1 MKKNNQIENHFAEN
15 LKFLRKEN
23 KLSQDFLGSLIDV
36 DYSTIGK
43 YETGKRSPSAENG
56 IILSRYFNYTY
67 DEMITKNLKEDFL
80 KKNKKNKGE

>member
-15 LKFLRKEN
+15 LKFLRKKN

-56 IILSRYFNYTY
+56 IVLSRYFNFTY
-67 DEMITKNLKEDFL
+67 DDMITKNLKNDFI
-80 KKNKKNKGE
+80 NKKEEKK